1 MPVMTRDE
9 LLDQLEALSHVE
21 RVRAM
26 IALGRRGD
34 AEARELIAALEHGD
48 FYEHFLA
55 LYSCFGSRDR
65 PYVLRAL
72 ADPSRLIRGLAAR
85 LAVGGLDDQ
94 HATPASAHL
103 SPVMRKPLLSHL
115 RRARRQTVV
124 APPPYHLPTAAHPHF
139 LP

>member
-1 MPVMTRDE
+1 MTRDE

-48 FYEHFLA
+48 FDERFLA

-65 PYVLRAL
+65 PHVLRAL
-72 ADPSRLIRGLAAR
+72 ADPSRLIRGLAAH
-85 LAVGGLDDQ
+85 LAVGVLDDQ
-94 HATPASAHL
+94 QATQA
-103 SPVMRKPLLSHL
+103 
-115 RRARRQTVV
+115 
-124 APPPYHLPTAAHPHF
+124 
-139 LP
+139 